1 MKFVLSYRTELF
13 MIFLVP
19 ILEIRWYRFIRYSGT
34 GLSAM
39 MVPFHA
45 IRRYR
50 LTDTII
56 IILGTFRRLHFHT
69 EFYLYYNL
77 CSMFIK
83 EVVKA
88 MIKHSILHAQNM
100 YSKE

>member
-50 LTDTII
+50 LTDTITTSTQMEVETS
-56 IILGTFRRLHFHT
+56 GMCTDKT
-69 EFYLYYNL
+69 
-77 CSMFIK
+77 K
-83 EVVKA
+83 EW
-88 MIKHSILHAQNM
+88 IW
-100 YSKE
+100 

>member
-50 LTDTII
+50 LTDTI
-56 IILGTFRRLHFHT
+56 T
-69 EFYLYYNL
+69 N
-77 CSMFIK
+77 
-83 EVVKA
+83 
-88 MIKHSILHAQNM
+88 NM
-100 YSKE
+100 YFRNPDSL